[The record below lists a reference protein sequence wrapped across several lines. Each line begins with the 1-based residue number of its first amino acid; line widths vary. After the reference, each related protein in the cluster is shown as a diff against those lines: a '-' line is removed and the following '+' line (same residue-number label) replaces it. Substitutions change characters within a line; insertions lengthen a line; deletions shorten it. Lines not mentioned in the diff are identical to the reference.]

1 GLKQPANGIAR
12 SVAEAKE
19 IASKIGYPVL
29 VRPSFVLGGRAME
42 IVSDEDQLNYYMANA
57 VEAST
62 IADAPILV
70 DKFLDAAIE
79 VDVDCL
85 ADFDPGEGEEM
96 QARRHEGTEA
106 RSERPGIDDSS
117 SSPSC
122 LRAFVPSCLPSSS

>member
-42 IVSDEDQLNYYMANA
+42 IVSDEDQLNYYMSHA

-62 IADAPILV
+62 IADAPILI
-70 DKFLDAAIE
+70 DKFLDAATE

-85 ADFDPGEGEEM
+85 ADFEPSGRTDDADDMMRSAICGSLGVPTPTSGIIVELNEETDTTDFF
-96 QARRHEGTEA
+96 AK
-106 RSERPGIDDSS
+106 
-117 SSPSC
+117 
-122 LRAFVPSCLPSSS
+122 L